1 MEEIVKTYGEFK
13 HTLDTELKRSVD
25 SFVKI
30 GYLLKIARDTEILRE
45 SGYTTV
51 AEFAK
56 AEYGF
61 TKDIVSRYIAI
72 NDKYSENGYS
82 EELKAEYSAY
92 GVAKLAEMLTLSDE
106 VIQSLS
112 PDLTRKEIQEI
123 KKEIKEEE
131 KITDLEVVMEA
142 MEQPE
147 RPEFN
152 TLAEEA
158 LYQYLKDNKNEF
170 IQIYKLLQQELPY
183 EEVTEKLLD
192 IIAPSGIATK
202 MTRVPGKGKMMI
214 SIKGKEEKVDF
225 INVRTNEK
233 ESYEWQMIIVYL
245 TGIISETEGMG
256 EPESAWEILYGEPFE
271 TKSVEETRENPE
283 VAPVQQEE
291 NKNIVTNGAENKEI
305 VYKAAEETRQTQGK
319 EEIEQKS
326 NIEKVTGEVVE
337 KNTDLEETLALA
349 FIKRYETRLE
359 ESETMKTEVPAI
371 LDRVHKSEWIFE
383 HNGEEFFAVEIA
395 GCIKVRQG
403 GEIITELEATDFYQI
418 VHKVYWEIPQSCT
431 CAIEEQLPGQ
441 AVIED
446 YPEVLPENTK
456 SNPEIWQ
463 EIKKQVKEVI
473 EQISTESEKDNYNIV
488 KWHTRNLME
497 LMEEIR

>member
-1 MEEIVKTYGEFK
+1 MGEIVATYGEFK
-13 HTLDTELKRSVD
+13 NTLDTELKKSVD

-45 SGYTTV
+45 SGYATV

-82 EELKAEYSAY
+82 EELKAEYRAY

-131 KITDLEVVMEA
+131 KISDLEVIMEA

-147 RPEFN
+147 RPEFA
-152 TLAEEA
+152 TMAEEA
-158 LYQYLKDNKNEF
+158 LYQYFKEQRQEF
-170 IQIYKLLQQELPY
+170 VAVYKVLNQELSY
-183 EEVTEKLLD
+183 ETVTEKLLD
-192 IIAPSGIATK
+192 IIAPSGITTK
-202 MTRVPGKGKMMI
+202 MPRVPGKGKIMI

-225 INVRTNEK
+225 LNVRTNEK
-233 ESYEWQMIIVYL
+233 ESHEWQMTIVYL
-245 TGIISETEGMG
+245 NGMFSLVETD
-256 EPESAWEILYGEPFE
+256 EPQSAWELLYGEPFE
-271 TKSVEETRENPE
+271 TPEEKTE
-283 VAPVQQEE
+283 VAPVQHAE
-291 NKNIVTNGAENKEI
+291 NNNIVETNTENKEI
-305 VYKAAEETRQTQGK
+305 VDNTAEDKGLV
-319 EEIEQKS
+319 EEIYEEPE
-326 NIEKVTGEVVE
+326 IEKVTGEVVE
-337 KNTDLEETLALA
+337 ESGDLEEIKEKLASA

-359 ESETMKTEVPAI
+359 ESENMRDEIFAI

-383 HNGEEFFAVEIA
+383 YNEEEFFAVEVA
-395 GCIKVRQG
+395 GFIKIRQG
-403 GEIITELEATDFYQI
+403 TEIIAELMAAEFYQI
-418 VHKVYWEIPQSCT
+418 MYKVYWENPQSCT
-431 CAIEEQLPGQ
+431 GATEEQLPGQ
-441 AVIED
+441 KVIED

-456 SNPEIWQ
+456 SNPEVWR
-463 EIKKQVKEVI
+463 EIKAQAKEII
-473 EQISTESEKDNYNIV
+473 EQLQLETEKDNYSIV
-488 KWHTRNLME
+488 KWHAKKLTE